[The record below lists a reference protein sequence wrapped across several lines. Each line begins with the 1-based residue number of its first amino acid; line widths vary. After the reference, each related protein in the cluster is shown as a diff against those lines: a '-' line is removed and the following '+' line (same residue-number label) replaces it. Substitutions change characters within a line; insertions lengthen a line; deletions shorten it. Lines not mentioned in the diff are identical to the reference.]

1 MPFAIH
7 NIGIEKPWH
16 TAGAFFAVFA
26 AICLHFSPALG
37 SILGALAFCCAAVSY
52 FTNPDKKAISL
63 SPLLLVSVFVL
74 WQCLA
79 DAVSST
85 PISWNKWLMR
95 MPLFLFPLTTYWRL
109 SYKIY
114 LWLILCLA
122 LPLVWIDLASMLNY
136 ALHADFYNQM
146 VLESK
151 PIPIYSIIYH
161 IEFSVYQA
169 LVALSLLHFML
180 GRKQIPMGAMG
191 FGLLLTCFLILF
203 IGLHILSAR
212 TGILMFW
219 IGALGLL
226 SARFSIASVRRW
238 KVLLVFGLAVLGTMA
253 IPSLRNRIV
262 NTTNDLA
269 AVFKGGDLN
278 HQSFGQRWEAWNAAI
293 RAANGKPWLGY
304 GMDKV
309 HEAMTVS
316 YQSGQSH
323 LDQLNRINPHNQ
335 FLEVAVQSGYT
346 AVFLLLVALI
356 GIVVFSL
363 KKPATKHMA
372 FIVIALAIAM
382 CFESLLERQAGTWVV
397 VLALSGFLF
406 PKYSNK

>member
-1 MPFAIH
+1 
-7 NIGIEKPWH
+7 
-16 TAGAFFAVFA
+16 
-26 AICLHFSPALG
+26 
-37 SILGALAFCCAAVSY
+37 
-52 FTNPDKKAISL
+52 
-63 SPLLLVSVFVL
+63 
-74 WQCLA
+74 
-79 DAVSST
+79 
-85 PISWNKWLMR
+85 MR
-95 MPLFLFPLTTYWRL
+95 MPLILLPLTVYWRT
-109 SYKIY
+109 SYNIT
-114 LWLILCLA
+114 LRLILCLA

-151 PIPIYSIIYH
+151 PIPVYSIIYH
-161 IEFSVYQA
+161 IEFSVYQSI
-169 LVALSLLHFML
+169 VALSLLHLILGQKQKPMDGML
-180 GRKQIPMGAMG
+180 
-191 FGLLLTCFLILF
+191 FGLLLSCFIILF
-203 IGLHILSAR
+203 IALHILSAR

-219 IGALGLL
+219 SGAVGLL
-226 SARFSIASVRRW
+226 GIRFQLSTVRKW
-238 KVLLVFGLAVLGTMA
+238 KVILAIGIAFLATLV
-253 IPSLRNRIV
+253 IPTLRNRIV
-262 NTTNDLA
+262 NTTNDLT
-269 AVFKGGDLN
+269 AVLKGGDLN

-293 RAANGKPWLGY
+293 RAANSKPWLGY

-363 KKPATKHMA
+363 KKLATKHMV
-372 FIVIALAIAM
+372 FIVFALAIAM

-406 PKYSNK
+406 PNNSNK

>member
-7 NIGIEKPWH
+7 NIRIEKPWH

-26 AICLHFSPALG
+26 AISLHFSPALG
-37 SILGALAFCCAAVSY
+37 SILGVLAFCCAAVS
-52 FTNPDKKAISL
+52 FFSSSKNAFPIS
-63 SPLLLVSVFVL
+63 SLLLITVFVA
-74 WQCLA
+74 WQCIA
-79 DAVSST
+79 DGITST
-85 PISWNKWLMR
+85 PVSWNKWLMR
-95 MPLFLFPLTTYWRL
+95 MPLILLPLTVYWRT
-109 SYKIY
+109 SYNIT
-114 LWLILCLA
+114 LRLILCLA

-151 PIPIYSIIYH
+151 PIPVYSIIYH
-161 IEFSVYQA
+161 IEFSVYQSI
-169 LVALSLLHFML
+169 VALSLLHLILGQKQKPMDGML
-180 GRKQIPMGAMG
+180 
-191 FGLLLTCFLILF
+191 FGLLLSCFIILF
-203 IGLHILSAR
+203 IALHILSAR

-219 IGALGLL
+219 SGAVGLL
-226 SARFSIASVRRW
+226 GIRFQLSTVRKW
-238 KVLLVFGLAVLGTMA
+238 KVILAIGIAFLATLV
-253 IPSLRNRIV
+253 IPTLRNRIV
-262 NTTNDLA
+262 NTTNDLT
-269 AVFKGGDLN
+269 AVLKGGDLN

-293 RAANGKPWLGY
+293 RAANSKPWLGY

-363 KKPATKHMA
+363 KKLATKHMV
-372 FIVIALAIAM
+372 FIVFALAIAM

-406 PKYSNK
+406 PNNSNK